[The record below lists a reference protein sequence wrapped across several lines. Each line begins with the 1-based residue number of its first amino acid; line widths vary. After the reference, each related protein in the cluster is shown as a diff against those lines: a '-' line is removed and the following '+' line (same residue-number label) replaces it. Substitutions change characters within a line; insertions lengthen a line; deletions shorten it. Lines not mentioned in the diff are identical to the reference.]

1 MSILRQFEIEPTMAN
16 FTIYGKFPTINEYIK
31 ALNNNRYVGANLKRD
46 CEESAM
52 WSMSGIKHLR
62 FDKVILH
69 YRFFEPNQKRDKD
82 NVFAFTTKVV
92 QDAMQ
97 ELGMIDNDGWK
108 NIENFTHDFFVDK
121 DNPRIEVYIEEVGK
135 GKE

>member
-16 FTIYGKFPTINEYIK
+16 FTIQGKLPTINEYISDCRRNPH
-31 ALNNNRYVGANLKRD
+31 LGAKMKRE
-46 CEESAM
+46 CEEMTM
-52 WSMSGIKHLR
+52 WSMNGIKNLH
-62 FDKVILH
+62 FNKVILH

-82 NVFAFTTKVV
+82 NVFAFATKVV